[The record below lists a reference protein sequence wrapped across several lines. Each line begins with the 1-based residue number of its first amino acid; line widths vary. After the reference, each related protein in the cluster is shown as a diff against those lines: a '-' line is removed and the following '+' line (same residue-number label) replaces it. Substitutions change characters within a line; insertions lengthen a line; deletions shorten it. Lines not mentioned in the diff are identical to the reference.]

1 MHANAWAAATLR
13 QPISAS
19 VPRCTWEEG
28 VTHFLKSDKNPD
40 GHKLEDLLM
49 QLRADILHRCEI
61 IAADTRPEALHV
73 MGNNVK
79 VLGHLSAAIELAL
92 DSTRM
97 LDRSFGPSQA
107 AHGGPPRIGK
117 AEAA

>member
-1 MHANAWAAATLR
+1 MTHDARLIREKT
-13 QPISAS
+13 
-19 VPRCTWEEG
+19 
-28 VTHFLKSDKNPD
+28 VTHFLRSEKKPE

-73 MGNNVK
+73 MANNMK
-79 VLGHLSAAIELAL
+79 ILGHLSESIALAL

-97 LDRSFGPSQA
+97 LDKAFGPSQA
-107 AHGGPPRIGK
+107 AQGGPPRIGK
-117 AEAA
+117 ADAA

>member
-1 MHANAWAAATLR
+1 MMQGSYGENT
-13 QPISAS
+13 
-19 VPRCTWEEG
+19 
-28 VTHFLKSDKNPD
+28 VTHFLRSEQKPD

-49 QLRADILHRCEI
+49 QLRADILHRCQI

-73 MGNNVK
+73 MANNMK
-79 VLGHLSAAIELAL
+79 VLGHLSEAIALAL

-97 LDRSFGPSQA
+97 LDKAFGPSQA
-107 AHGGPPRIGK
+107 AQGGPPRIGK